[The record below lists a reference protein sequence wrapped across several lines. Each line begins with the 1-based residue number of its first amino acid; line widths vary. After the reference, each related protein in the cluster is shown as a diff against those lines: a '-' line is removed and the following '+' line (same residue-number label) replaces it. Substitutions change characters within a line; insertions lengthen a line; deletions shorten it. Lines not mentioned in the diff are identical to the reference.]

1 MIIEDEEHDA
11 ILAIRG
17 ELEAKSESKEDS
29 IERESDEWDYEVKE
43 RQTAKMEELA
53 ELGTYVLSNITEFD
67 AYISNGRL
75 HAGREPI

>member
-1 MIIEDEEHDA
+1 MKMKNTTQFSQSVA
-11 ILAIRG
+11 N
-17 ELEAKSESKEDS
+17 SKPSS